1 MCFKLNPDLTAHQ
14 FLLYNYLFIY
24 LFIYMCAREA
34 DRFYRWF
41 FGRYSEFLN
50 DWSRTYVL
58 HEMCDLVTGKKIIFF
73 ICYSVP
79 FFSSLWAV
87 TLSWGI
93 CSLTLVFFWWVE
105 DVWCSLMTW
114 PRSDATKLFTINFN
128 HVQNI
133 YYHDASKVFFFNVA
147 TFSRVDL

>member
-1 MCFKLNPDLTAHQ
+1 MYFEKILSPCPKIAIMKNPVS
-14 FLLYNYLFIY
+14 FLFEWAIY
-24 LFIYMCAREA
+24 LFIYWYVRE
-34 DRFYRWF
+34 RSRSILQMI

-114 PRSDATKLFTINFN
+114 PRSVWMSYLPI
-128 HVQNI
+128 QNCQVGYDI
-133 YYHDASKVFFFNVA
+133 FWVGVW
-147 TFSRVDL
+147 